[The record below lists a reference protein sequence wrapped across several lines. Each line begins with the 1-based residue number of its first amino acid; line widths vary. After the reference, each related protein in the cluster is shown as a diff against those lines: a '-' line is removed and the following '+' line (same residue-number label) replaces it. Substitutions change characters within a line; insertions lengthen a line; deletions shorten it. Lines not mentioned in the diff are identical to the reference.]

1 MVNNM
6 EHNLQIIGSRVKE
19 LRSSLNLSQEQ
30 FGQKIGL
37 TKSGVSNVEK
47 GKSFMSQD
55 VLSKIVSGFNGN
67 LNYIINGTGEI
78 FLNICENTHVL
89 IKNDLPEINYKNWG
103 KRLGQILA
111 ENKETPYAFSK
122 RTGISENRIEKF
134 ILNSIDPTMEEINA
148 IKRNVD
154 VSVDELF
161 YGQIVEKNSTQS
173 ENQLSAEEIAR
184 LRKLIN

>member
-1 MVNNM
+1 M
-6 EHNLQIIGSRVKE
+6 EDILQSIGSRVKE
-19 LRSSLNLSQEQ
+19 LRSSLNQSQEA

-55 VLSKIVSGFNGN
+55 VLRKIVSELNGN

-89 IKNDLPEINYKNWG
+89 LKNDLPDINYKSWG

-111 ENKETPYAFSK
+111 DNKETPYAFSK
-122 RTGISENRIEKF
+122 RTGIKESRIEKF
-134 ILNSIDPTMEEINA
+134 ILDSVDPTMEEINA

-154 VSVDELF
+154 VSLDELF
-161 YGQIVEKNSTQS
+161 YGQTTEKNSTQS
-173 ENQLSAEEIAR
+173 ENQLSAEEIAK